1 MKTKVVSFYVKVVS
15 FLLMLLG
22 FQSCNTAMVEYGT
35 PSATFKVKGKV
46 QDSDTKEP
54 IKNVR
59 AVLVRVQHHE
69 NSNQKIENIYETD
82 TVYTNNAGEFS
93 TSVTSF
99 PKSNVEFKIKFA
111 DVDDVENGEYES
123 KDVEVIFDN
132 PEYQGGSGSWYKGEA
147 AENIGTIDLEPV
159 KD

>member
-1 MKTKVVSFYVKVVS
+1 MKTRVVSFYAKVVS

-99 PKSNVEFKIKFA
+99 PKSNVEFKIKFD
-111 DVDDVENGEYES
+111 DVDGIENGEYES
-123 KDVEVIFDN
+123 KDVEVIFEN
-132 PEYQGGSGSWYKGEA
+132 PKYEGKSGNWHEGEVTK
-147 AENIGTIDLEPV
+147 NIGAIDL
-159 KD
+159 KSAK

>member
-1 MKTKVVSFYVKVVS
+1 MKTKVVSFYAKVLS

-22 FQSCNTAMVEYGT
+22 FQSCNMGGEEYGT

-54 IKNVR
+54 VKNVR
-59 AVLVRVQHHE
+59 AVLVQMRQYETPDEKTE
-69 NSNQKIENIYETD
+69 NSYETD
-82 TVYTNNAGEFS
+82 TVYTNAAGEFS

-99 PKSNVEFKIKFA
+99 PNNKVEFKMKFV
-111 DVDDVENGEYES
+111 DVDGAENGAYES

-132 PEYQGGSGSWYKGEA
+132 PKYEGKSGSWYSGVATKD
-147 AENIGTIDLEPV
+147 IGTIDIEPV
-159 KD
+159 KE